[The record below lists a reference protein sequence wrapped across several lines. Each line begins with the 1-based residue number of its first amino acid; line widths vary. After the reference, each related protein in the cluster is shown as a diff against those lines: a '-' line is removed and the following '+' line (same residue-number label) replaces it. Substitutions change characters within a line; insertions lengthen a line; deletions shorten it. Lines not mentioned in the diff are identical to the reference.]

1 MNRKVIDYT
10 SQAMT
15 AQKRIAKGKATTNP
29 RAKLLLRTHSAERSD
44 LVPGMV
50 RVILTM
56 DRCLPLLRGLGQSGK
71 APELRAVAL
80 SAQSGA
86 SAGKPGPL
94 RETLRIVRDLGL
106 LVHFAVTGDQVRQ
119 ERTCRAILLD
129 YNRKTSRRAGW
140 TCRAAV
146 FLLAISGSR
155 VALAQDA
162 EVITPIQLFE
172 AEAGKGLPLGGSF
185 TLRPEVTG
193 EVIHDT
199 NIYNVDLARS
209 VDTVFSVRP
218 GFLLES
224 NFPRHRIELRGG
236 ADIRRYAKFGGENS
250 ESADLGLKGLM
261 EFGGWVNVQPEL
273 RIARGVEQRGTAGDQ
288 FLTDTPITY
297 TRKEALLGIWRT
309 QHRLEVALN
318 GHLGRVDY
326 NSAEAGGVPIDL
338 SDRDLDTRDAN
349 LRLGLNVGERLQV
362 FTQIGANGLSYRDP
376 LAKQRNSSGYA
387 LLGGVG
393 YEATSLIDV
402 EAGFG
407 YIRQN
412 FENAAF
418 KPLKAFNF
426 HFVGR
431 WTPKPRWLLTAGA
444 ERTVDGS
451 PRSDVPAIFRTTYQ
465 LAAQRAMTDRLMLS
479 GAAAYVREDYQAISR
494 VDRRFEGSV
503 SVQYRLTP
511 NVGVLAKA
519 GYRRQDG
526 GLMGR
531 SYEGVTGSLALRLV
545 L

>member
-1 MNRKVIDYT
+1 
-10 SQAMT
+10 
-15 AQKRIAKGKATTNP
+15 
-29 RAKLLLRTHSAERSD
+29 
-44 LVPGMV
+44 
-50 RVILTM
+50 
-56 DRCLPLLRGLGQSGK
+56 
-71 APELRAVAL
+71 
-80 SAQSGA
+80 
-86 SAGKPGPL
+86 
-94 RETLRIVRDLGL
+94 
-106 LVHFAVTGDQVRQ
+106 
-119 ERTCRAILLD
+119 
-129 YNRKTSRRAGW
+129 
-140 TCRAAV
+140 
-146 FLLAISGSR
+146 
-155 VALAQDA
+155 
-162 EVITPIQLFE
+162 
-172 AEAGKGLPLGGSF
+172 
-185 TLRPEVTG
+185 
-193 EVIHDT
+193 
-199 NIYNVDLARS
+199 
-209 VDTVFSVRP
+209 
-218 GFLLES
+218 
-224 NFPRHRIELRGG
+224 
-236 ADIRRYAKFGGENS
+236 
-250 ESADLGLKGLM
+250 
-261 EFGGWVNVQPEL
+261 
-273 RIARGVEQRGTAGDQ
+273 
-288 FLTDTPITY
+288 
-297 TRKEALLGIWRT
+297 
-309 QHRLEVALN
+309 
-318 GHLGRVDY
+318 
-326 NSAEAGGVPIDL
+326 
-338 SDRDLDTRDAN
+338 
-349 LRLGLNVGERLQV
+349 
-362 FTQIGANGLSYRDP
+362 
-376 LAKQRNSSGYA
+376 
-387 LLGGVG
+387 GVG